1 MAFSLGIGLL
11 ILFYAHITR
20 TSKIGHT
27 YIPRPTKR
35 SPSSEE
41 ISEEPGYMPPEE
53 EVKMDAKS

>member
-41 ISEEPGYMPPEE
+41 PGYMPPEE